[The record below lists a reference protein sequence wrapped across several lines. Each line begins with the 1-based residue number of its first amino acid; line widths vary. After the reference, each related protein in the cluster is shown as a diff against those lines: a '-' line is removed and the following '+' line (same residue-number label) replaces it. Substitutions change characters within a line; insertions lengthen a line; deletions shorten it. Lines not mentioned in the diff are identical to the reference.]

1 MGIRVNWLQLKL
13 LLAIGHNIFPEGKL
27 YNYEVLPNYYRH
39 QERKFL
45 LGKVF
50 SYFQGSVLILL
61 GNKIPRG
68 RVHMSLD
75 SVPESNFQCPFQVRR
90 CRLDNY
96 HHMHFGPFKRF
107 DYFNF

>member
-1 MGIRVNWLQLKL
+1 MGIRVDRSHLKL
-13 LLAIGHNIFPEGKL
+13 LLAIRHNIFLEGKL

-61 GNKIPRG
+61 GNKIPWDM
-68 RVHMSLD
+68 VDMSLV
-75 SVPESNFQCPFQVRR
+75 SVPESNSQCPFQVRR
-90 CRLDNY
+90 CPLDNY
-96 HHMHFGPFKRF
+96 HHMHLGPFKRF
-107 DYFNF
+107 DYLNF